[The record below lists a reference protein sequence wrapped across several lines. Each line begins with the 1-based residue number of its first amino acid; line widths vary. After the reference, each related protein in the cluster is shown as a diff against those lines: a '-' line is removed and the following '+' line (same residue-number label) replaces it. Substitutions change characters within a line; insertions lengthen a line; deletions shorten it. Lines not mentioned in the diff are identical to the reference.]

1 MKNLS
6 QWASRHAPLAIALI
20 IGCEVVNGF
29 NGFILG
35 AALLDMLPVAGLHAG
50 VAVLVSLAVG
60 VRLLAR
66 TGGGDFNFRRAC
78 LFGAFLGN
86 FLLFGLLG
94 GLTAPRPQ
102 SHDVPTS
109 AWGSRRIE
117 SRTDTLVRPDSL
129 RPVKASAV
137 VQERR
142 KSDKQGGKRVGFV
155 LLFVLSLFLMYFTTG
170 LACGILCAGYG
181 FFAAI
186 VFLLGL
192 GFLAGGIYFLGRV
205 AEKPV
210 KRLRDMTPAER
221 RRTGRRFWLSWGLL
235 TGIFT
240 LLLLIAAISS

>member
-29 NGFILG
+29 NGFMLG
-35 AALLDMLPVAGLHAG
+35 ATLLDTLPVAGLHAG
-50 VAVLVSLAVG
+50 VAVLVSLAMG

-66 TGGGDFNFRRAC
+66 TGVGGFNFRRGC

-94 GLTAPRPQ
+94 GLTAPRLQP
-102 SHDVPTS
+102 HDVPTG

-117 SRTDTLVRPDSL
+117 SRADTLVRPDSL
-129 RPVKASAV
+129 RPADRSAV
-137 VQERR
+137 VRGDR
-142 KSDKQGGKRVGFV
+142 SDKQRGRSTGFA
-155 LLFVLSLFLMYFTTG
+155 LLFVLSLLLMFFTTS

-192 GFLAGGIYFLGRV
+192 GFLAGGIYFLGR
-205 AEKPV
+205 ASEREV
-210 KRLRDMTPAER
+210 KSLRDMTPAER
-221 RRTGRRFWLSWGLL
+221 RRAGRRFWLSWGIL
-235 TGIFT
+235 TGLFT
-240 LLLLIAAISS
+240 LLLLIGAVSG

>member
-20 IGCEVVNGF
+20 ILCEVVNGF
-29 NGFILG
+29 NGFTLG
-35 AALLDMLPVAGLHAG
+35 AALLDTLPVAGLHAG

-60 VRLLAR
+60 IRRLAR
-66 TGGGDFNFRRAC
+66 TGGGNFNFRRGC

-102 SHDVPTS
+102 PHDVLTG

-117 SRTDTLVRPDSL
+117 SRADTLVRPDSPQSTDRL
-129 RPVKASAV
+129 AV
-137 VQERR
+137 VQQGGR
-142 KSDKQGGKRVGFV
+142 SDRQGGKRVGFV
-155 LLFVLSLFLMYFTTG
+155 LLFVLSLFLMYSTTG

-181 FFAAI
+181 FLAAI

-192 GFLAGGIYFLGRV
+192 GFLAGGIYFLGRA

-221 RRTGRRFWLSWGLL
+221 RRAGRRFWLSWGIL

-240 LLLLIAAISS
+240 LLLLIAALSG